1 MRVRIS
7 RALFGG
13 AGANGAGDFVAVALA
28 GEGEVVIK
36 LEASQVSEKM
46 LK

>member
-7 RALFGG
+7 SALCG
-13 AGANGAGDFVAVALA
+13 GAGDFVAVALA